1 MKIYHAQVNHL
12 ENPMGFRME
21 RTVFSWKVKDAE
33 GKKQSYARIRVA
45 SDAAMENLL
54 FDSGEDDKA
63 SSLFYPVKLDLEPRT
78 RYYWNVEAGSDAG
91 ETAVSEVQFFETGKR
106 NEAWTGKWISCD
118 SKENRHPYFE
128 KEIVPAK
135 EVAKARLYVCGL
147 GLYEVY
153 VDEKRVGDEYL
164 TPYSN
169 DYNEWVQY
177 QTYDVTEEV
186 SKQGMLRVLL
196 GNGWYKGIFGFTC
209 EPNRYGTQA
218 GAFLELH
225 VEYEDGSKDVIA
237 TDETWSVKTGEIR
250 YSEIYMGETIDTD
263 APEITEGNVV
273 VKEFDKAVLTAQEN
287 EPVRITEKIEGK
299 KLIVTPKGERLVDFG
314 QIVTGV
320 VEVHVKGEKGQKIV
334 IRHAEVL
341 DKDGNFYPETLRQA
355 KSIDTFICNGEE
367 QIFRPHFTFHGF
379 RYICVEGMDE
389 FTADQFIACVTHSD
403 MEKTG
408 DFNCSNKKVNQL
420 QSNITWSQRDNF
432 LDIPTDCPQR
442 DERLGWTGD
451 AEIFCR
457 TACFLE
463 NTYSFYR
470 KWLRDVE
477 ADQTEEG
484 GVAHVVP
491 DIISGNEGYNW
502 LLEQG
507 SHSAAERRF
516 EIPGNTVEFVRDL
529 RYNKYRVFTELQNE
543 QKKKGCGRMIDI
555 AHAKQEFEKYLDEYD
570 REDEQICLK
579 IVHTY
584 GVVKYAGEIARKM
597 ECSGEDV
604 ELAELIGLLHDIGR
618 FEQIRRFHSFEP
630 GTMDHAVFGAELLF
644 GEEKLIRRF
653 VEDDKFD
660 ELIDAAIR
668 KHSDFKLEGIH
679 DARTLFHAKLIRD
692 ADKLDNCRVKLEASV
707 EAMLGVSEKAAGEG
721 LISPAVWES
730 CLRRESV
737 LSADRH
743 VPVDYWVSY
752 LAQYYDINFPETC
765 EIIEEEDYITRIA
778 GRLTYQE
785 QDTRTKLHILTEDL
799 NRYLEMPAVSVKE

>member
-1 MKIYHAQVNHL
+1 
-12 ENPMGFRME
+12 ME
-21 RTVFSWKVKDAE
+21 EVKP
-33 GKKQSYARIRVA
+33 KNI
-45 SDAAMENLL
+45 
-54 FDSGEDDKA
+54 
-63 SSLFYPVKLDLEPRT
+63 
-78 RYYWNVEAGSDAG
+78 
-91 ETAVSEVQFFETGKR
+91 FET
-106 NEAWTGKWISCD
+106 
-118 SKENRHPYFE
+118 P
-128 KEIVPAK
+128 
-135 EVAKARLYVCGL
+135 
-147 GLYEVY
+147 
-153 VDEKRVGDEYL
+153 
-164 TPYSN
+164 
-169 DYNEWVQY
+169 
-177 QTYDVTEEV
+177 
-186 SKQGMLRVLL
+186 QG
-196 GNGWYKGIFGFTC
+196 
-209 EPNRYGTQA
+209 
-218 GAFLELH
+218 
-225 VEYEDGSKDVIA
+225 
-237 TDETWSVKTGEIR
+237 
-250 YSEIYMGETIDTD
+250 
-263 APEITEGNVV
+263 
-273 VKEFDKAVLTAQEN
+273 
-287 EPVRITEKIEGK
+287 
-299 KLIVTPKGERLVDFG
+299 
-314 QIVTGV
+314 
-320 VEVHVKGEKGQKIV
+320 
-334 IRHAEVL
+334 
-341 DKDGNFYPETLRQA
+341 
-355 KSIDTFICNGEE
+355 
-367 QIFRPHFTFHGF
+367 
-379 RYICVEGMDE
+379 
-389 FTADQFIACVTHSD
+389 
-403 MEKTG
+403 
-408 DFNCSNKKVNQL
+408 
-420 QSNITWSQRDNF
+420 
-432 LDIPTDCPQR
+432 

-584 GVVKYAGEIARKM
+584 GVMKYAGEIARKM

-692 ADKLDNCRVKLEASV
+692 ADKLDNCRVKLED
-707 EAMLGVSEKAAGEG
+707 AMETL
-721 LISPAVWES
+721 LD
-730 CLRRESV
+730 
-737 LSADRH
+737 LSADEVGKYAISPKVREDAFAGKCICSKDRRT
-743 VPVDYWVSY
+743 PMDYWVSY
-752 LAQYYDINFPETC
+752 VAYFYDLNFQETLDIVAEEQYVKR
-765 EIIEEEDYITRIA
+765 IIGRVPYTNEQTKKTMEELER
-778 GRLTYQE
+778 Q
-785 QDTRTKLHILTEDL
+785 LTEYV
-799 NRYLEMPAVSVKE
+799 RRK

>member
-1 MKIYHAQVNHL
+1 MNRRNRKKRFTGQVSI
-12 ENPMGFRME
+12 ME
-21 RTVFSWKVKDAE
+21 EVKP
-33 GKKQSYARIRVA
+33 KNI
-45 SDAAMENLL
+45 
-54 FDSGEDDKA
+54 
-63 SSLFYPVKLDLEPRT
+63 
-78 RYYWNVEAGSDAG
+78 
-91 ETAVSEVQFFETGKR
+91 FET
-106 NEAWTGKWISCD
+106 
-118 SKENRHPYFE
+118 P
-128 KEIVPAK
+128 
-135 EVAKARLYVCGL
+135 
-147 GLYEVY
+147 
-153 VDEKRVGDEYL
+153 
-164 TPYSN
+164 
-169 DYNEWVQY
+169 
-177 QTYDVTEEV
+177 
-186 SKQGMLRVLL
+186 QG
-196 GNGWYKGIFGFTC
+196 
-209 EPNRYGTQA
+209 
-218 GAFLELH
+218 
-225 VEYEDGSKDVIA
+225 
-237 TDETWSVKTGEIR
+237 
-250 YSEIYMGETIDTD
+250 
-263 APEITEGNVV
+263 
-273 VKEFDKAVLTAQEN
+273 
-287 EPVRITEKIEGK
+287 
-299 KLIVTPKGERLVDFG
+299 
-314 QIVTGV
+314 
-320 VEVHVKGEKGQKIV
+320 
-334 IRHAEVL
+334 
-341 DKDGNFYPETLRQA
+341 
-355 KSIDTFICNGEE
+355 
-367 QIFRPHFTFHGF
+367 
-379 RYICVEGMDE
+379 
-389 FTADQFIACVTHSD
+389 
-403 MEKTG
+403 
-408 DFNCSNKKVNQL
+408 
-420 QSNITWSQRDNF
+420 
-432 LDIPTDCPQR
+432 

-477 ADQTEEG
+477 ADQTEED

-507 SHSAAERRF
+507 SHSAAARRF
-516 EIPGNTVEFVRDL
+516 KIPGNTVEFVRDL
-529 RYNKYRVFTELQNE
+529 RYNKYRVFTELRNE

-570 REDEQICLK
+570 REDEQTCLK

>member
-1 MKIYHAQVNHL
+1 MN
-12 ENPMGFRME
+12 R
-21 RTVFSWKVKDAE
+21 
-33 GKKQSYARIRVA
+33 
-45 SDAAMENLL
+45 
-54 FDSGEDDKA
+54 
-63 SSLFYPVKLDLEPRT
+63 
-78 RYYWNVEAGSDAG
+78 
-91 ETAVSEVQFFETGKR
+91 R
-106 NEAWTGKWISCD
+106 N
-118 SKENRHPYFE
+118 
-128 KEIVPAK
+128 
-135 EVAKARLYVCGL
+135 
-147 GLYEVY
+147 
-153 VDEKRVGDEYL
+153 
-164 TPYSN
+164 
-169 DYNEWVQY
+169 
-177 QTYDVTEEV
+177 
-186 SKQGMLRVLL
+186 
-196 GNGWYKGIFGFTC
+196 
-209 EPNRYGTQA
+209 
-218 GAFLELH
+218 
-225 VEYEDGSKDVIA
+225 
-237 TDETWSVKTGEIR
+237 
-250 YSEIYMGETIDTD
+250 
-263 APEITEGNVV
+263 
-273 VKEFDKAVLTAQEN
+273 
-287 EPVRITEKIEGK
+287 
-299 KLIVTPKGERLVDFG
+299 
-314 QIVTGV
+314 
-320 VEVHVKGEKGQKIV
+320 
-334 IRHAEVL
+334 
-341 DKDGNFYPETLRQA
+341 
-355 KSIDTFICNGEE
+355 
-367 QIFRPHFTFHGF
+367 
-379 RYICVEGMDE
+379 
-389 FTADQFIACVTHSD
+389 
-403 MEKTG
+403 
-408 DFNCSNKKVNQL
+408 
-420 QSNITWSQRDNF
+420 
-432 LDIPTDCPQR
+432 
-442 DERLGWTGD
+442 
-451 AEIFCR
+451 
-457 TACFLE
+457 
-463 NTYSFYR
+463 R

-507 SHSAAERRF
+507 RHSAAARRF
-516 EIPGNTVEFVRDL
+516 KIPGNTVEFVRDL
-529 RYNKYRVFTELQNE
+529 RYNKYRVFTELRNE

-765 EIIEEEDYITRIA
+765 EIIEEEDYINRIA

>member
-1 MKIYHAQVNHL
+1 MNRRNRKKRFTGQVSL
-12 ENPMGFRME
+12 ME
-21 RTVFSWKVKDAE
+21 EVKP
-33 GKKQSYARIRVA
+33 KNI
-45 SDAAMENLL
+45 
-54 FDSGEDDKA
+54 
-63 SSLFYPVKLDLEPRT
+63 
-78 RYYWNVEAGSDAG
+78 
-91 ETAVSEVQFFETGKR
+91 FET
-106 NEAWTGKWISCD
+106 
-118 SKENRHPYFE
+118 P
-128 KEIVPAK
+128 
-135 EVAKARLYVCGL
+135 
-147 GLYEVY
+147 
-153 VDEKRVGDEYL
+153 
-164 TPYSN
+164 
-169 DYNEWVQY
+169 
-177 QTYDVTEEV
+177 
-186 SKQGMLRVLL
+186 QG
-196 GNGWYKGIFGFTC
+196 
-209 EPNRYGTQA
+209 
-218 GAFLELH
+218 
-225 VEYEDGSKDVIA
+225 
-237 TDETWSVKTGEIR
+237 
-250 YSEIYMGETIDTD
+250 
-263 APEITEGNVV
+263 
-273 VKEFDKAVLTAQEN
+273 
-287 EPVRITEKIEGK
+287 
-299 KLIVTPKGERLVDFG
+299 
-314 QIVTGV
+314 
-320 VEVHVKGEKGQKIV
+320 
-334 IRHAEVL
+334 
-341 DKDGNFYPETLRQA
+341 
-355 KSIDTFICNGEE
+355 
-367 QIFRPHFTFHGF
+367 
-379 RYICVEGMDE
+379 
-389 FTADQFIACVTHSD
+389 
-403 MEKTG
+403 
-408 DFNCSNKKVNQL
+408 
-420 QSNITWSQRDNF
+420 
-432 LDIPTDCPQR
+432 

-507 SHSAAERRF
+507 SHSAAARRF
-516 EIPGNTVEFVRDL
+516 KIPGNTVEFVRDL

-570 REDEQICLK
+570 REDEQIRLK

-721 LISPAVWES
+721 LISPAV
-730 CLRRESV
+730 
-737 LSADRH
+737 
-743 VPVDYWVSY
+743 
-752 LAQYYDINFPETC
+752 
-765 EIIEEEDYITRIA
+765 
-778 GRLTYQE
+778 
-785 QDTRTKLHILTEDL
+785 
-799 NRYLEMPAVSVKE
+799 